1 MNKLSFTKR
10 RRVLVL
16 VALTLAIVAV
26 GVAPCSAF
34 ASETLDQLYD
44 QVQEGL
50 DNLDF
55 SEVDEISSSF
65 FGSFAEKVQQIINGE
80 FDETQSFFQLLA
92 TIFAQDVSTVLPKLL
107 SVFCVLVICGLVRN
121 SSDGFISADT
131 SKVVSFVGVAAVIAS
146 VLSIV
151 VDVYEQVAETVE
163 QISVLS
169 DAAMPVLLTLL
180 VANGGVSSSV
190 CQPATVVFSSVVI
203 SVVQN
208 VVLPLSVFGLAFVV
222 VGNLSENV
230 RVAKTS
236 EFLNSCSAW
245 ILGVTFMVFSSFTA
259 LQGVAATAVDGV
271 TYRAAKF
278 AVKNYVPILG
288 GYVSDGFDVVV
299 AGTSLIKNAFGVVA
313 MLTVCY
319 VTVKPLIMLLCVKL
333 GLQAVAAV
341 SEPIADPRYVK
352 ILSGFGKNLTFLSA
366 LVVAVAFMFCI
377 LALVAISCANF
388 A

>member
-1 MNKLSFTKR
+1 MKIFRSESFRSSLLVTLLL
-10 RRVLVL
+10 LVL
-16 VALTLAIVAV
+16 SSIFLPSV
-26 GVAPCSAF
+26 AF
-34 ASETLDQLYD
+34 AEETLDELYR
-44 QVQEGL
+44 QVEEGL

-55 SEVDEISSSF
+55 SAVDEVSGSF
-65 FGSFAEKVQQIINGE
+65 FESFAEKVQQIINGE

-92 TIFAQDVSTVLPKLL
+92 EFFAQDVADIFPQIL

-121 SSDGFISADT
+121 ASDGFISNDT
-131 SKVVSFVGVAAVIAS
+131 AKVVSFVGVSAVLVS
-146 VLSIV
+146 VLSMVIN
-151 VDVYEQVAETVE
+151 VYGQVAELIS
-163 QISVLS
+163 QISALS

-190 CQPATVVFSSVVI
+190 CQPSMVVFSSVVI

-208 VVLPLSVFGLAFVV
+208 VVLPLSIFGLAFV

-230 RVAKTS
+230 RVSKTS
-236 EFLNSCSAW
+236 EFLNSCSSW
-245 ILGVTFMVFSSFTA
+245 ILGVVFMVFSSFTA
-259 LQGVAATAVDGV
+259 IQGVAASSVDGV

-299 AGTSLIKNAFGVVA
+299 AGTSLIKNAFGVVT
-313 MLTVCY
+313 MLVVFY
-319 VTVKPLIMLLCVKL
+319 LTVKPLISLLCVKL

-341 SEPIADPRYVK
+341 SEPLADARYVK
-352 ILSGFGKNLTFLSA
+352 ILSGFSKNLTFLSA

-377 LALVAISCANF
+377 LTLVAISCANF

>member
-1 MNKLSFTKR
+1 MKIFRSESFRSRLLVTILL
-10 RRVLVL
+10 LVL
-16 VALTLAIVAV
+16 SSIFLPSVV
-26 GVAPCSAF
+26 F
-34 ASETLDQLYD
+34 AEETLDELYR
-44 QVQEGL
+44 QVEEGL

-55 SEVDEISSSF
+55 SAVDEVSGSF
-65 FGSFAEKVQQIINGE
+65 FESFAEKVQQIINGE

-92 TIFAQDVSTVLPKLL
+92 EFFAQDVADIFPQIL

-121 SSDGFISADT
+121 ASDGFISNDT
-131 SKVVSFVGVAAVIAS
+131 AKVVSFVGVSAVLVS
-146 VLSIV
+146 VLSMVIN
-151 VDVYEQVAETVE
+151 VYGQVAELIS
-163 QISVLS
+163 QISALS

-190 CQPATVVFSSVVI
+190 CQPSMVVFSSVVI

-208 VVLPLSVFGLAFVV
+208 VVLPLSIFGLAFVV

-230 RVAKTS
+230 RVSKTS
-236 EFLNSCSAW
+236 EFLNSCSSL
-245 ILGVTFMVFSSFTA
+245 ILGVVFMVFSSFTA
-259 LQGVAATAVDGV
+259 IQGVAASSVDGV

-299 AGTSLIKNAFGVVA
+299 AGTSLIKNAFGAVTMLVVFY
-313 MLTVCY
+313 L
-319 VTVKPLIMLLCVKL
+319 TVKPLISLLCVKM

-341 SEPIADPRYVK
+341 SEPLADARYVK
-352 ILSGFGKNLTFLSA
+352 ILSGFSKNLTFLSA

-377 LALVAISCANF
+377 LTLVAISCANF

>member
-1 MNKLSFTKR
+1 MRNIIVSR
-10 RRVLVL
+10 RATFVVC
-16 VALTLAIVAV
+16 V
-26 GVAPCSAF
+26 GVILLFCSVFYVQAAF
-34 ASETLDQLYD
+34 AEETFDELNKKVDD
-44 QVQEGL
+44 AL

-55 SEVDEISSSF
+55 SEVEKVSDSF
-65 FGSFAEKVQQIINGE
+65 FDDFAEKVRQIIDGE
-80 FDETQSFFQLLA
+80 FDDTQSVFRLLVQLV
-92 TIFAQDVSTVLPKLL
+92 AQDITEVFPQLL

-121 SSDGFISADT
+121 ASDGLVT
-131 SKVVSFVGVAAVIAS
+131 ETTQVVSFVGISVVVVS
-146 VLSIV
+146 VLSLV
-151 VDVYEQVAETVE
+151 VRVYNQVDEL
-163 QISVLS
+163 ISNISALS

-190 CQPATVVFSSVVI
+190 CQPAMVVFSSVVI
-203 SVVQN
+203 SVVKN

-230 RVAKTS
+230 KVTKTS
-236 EFLNSCSAW
+236 EFLNGCSSW
-245 ILGVTFMVFSSFTA
+245 VLGVTFMVFSSFTA
-259 LQGVAATAVDGV
+259 IQGIAASSVDGV

-278 AVKNYVPILG
+278 AVKNYVPVLG

-299 AGTSLIKNAFGVVA
+299 ASTSLVKNAFGVVS
-313 MLTVCY
+313 MLVVFY
-319 VTVKPLIMLLCVKL
+319 MTVKPLVTLVCVKL

-341 SEPIADPRYVK
+341 SEPLADARYLR
-352 ILSGFGKNLTFLSA
+352 ILNGFEKSLTFLSA